1 MLKKITGPGLFR
13 LFLALLVYVNHAT
26 RLQVGVGAVMVFFCL
41 SGYWICRMYEGRYS
55 QTRRPYLTYLASR
68 AWRLMPTFWLLTL
81 VAIISIWLHGN
92 LEEYWAKSNHL
103 HFVFSN
109 LFFFGY
115 WSLPM
120 KPILPAWSLDIEMQF
135 YVIAPILVIILA
147 KRIVSPA
154 ILLSGAFAV
163 SFVSLKWIGPGYM
176 VSFTVF
182 FLLGMVAASTNWKPS
197 GKLAALSF
205 LGTALLIGACLA
217 SPIRGVLLAGRHPSP
232 LASTYAAWTNY
243 VLALCLIPYALY
255 TTNQKG
261 FRLDGMFADMSYIVY
276 LLHPTVLLWMND
288 HLGRDRILYDVIGT
302 TFLLLA
308 SVAIWQ
314 YYDRPINRIRSR
326 WVNSRK
332 KPVKSPVDLSLEP
345 ARRGDRCSIRIS

>member
-1 MLKKITGPGLFR
+1 MDRPGVYGEFHGLFSAWHGR
-13 LFLALLVYVNHAT
+13 GFNQLEAFRET
-26 RLQVGVGAVMVFFCL
+26 R
-41 SGYWICRMYEGRYS
+41 S
-55 QTRRPYLTYLASR
+55 T
-68 AWRLMPTFWLLTL
+68 
-81 VAIISIWLHGN
+81 
-92 LEEYWAKSNHL
+92 
-103 HFVFSN
+103 
-109 LFFFGY
+109 
-115 WSLPM
+115 
-120 KPILPAWSLDIEMQF
+120 ILP
-135 YVIAPILVIILA
+135 
-147 KRIVSPA
+147 
-154 ILLSGAFAV
+154 
-163 SFVSLKWIGPGYM
+163 
-176 VSFTVF
+176 
-182 FLLGMVAASTNWKPS
+182 
-197 GKLAALSF
+197 
-205 LGTALLIGACLA
+205 GTALLIGACLA

-345 ARRGDRCSIRIS
+345 ARRGDRCSIS